1 VYGCLVTLPH
11 ANLNWR
17 LGPLGRVIVSPAY
30 HRLHHARDLGARGTV
45 NFGFVLVVWD
55 QLARRAEFPLGGPP
69 VLTGIAGRP
78 VPIEQAGRLDDAG
91 PLDAGPLDAGL
102 AGRGGPVQD
111 VARVVVAQLA
121 QPFRRC
127 STVDGLLTM
136 DGRR

>member
-1 VYGCLVTLPH
+1 VYGCLVTFPH

-17 LGPLGRVIVSPAY
+17 LGPLGRIIVSPAY
-30 HRLHHARDLGARGTV
+30 HRLHHARDLGERGTV

-78 VPIEQAGRLDDAG
+78 VPIEQAGRLDQAGTVDAG
-91 PLDAGPLDAGL
+91 TVD
-102 AGRGGPVQD
+102 RGGRMPHL
-111 VARVVVAQLA
+111 ARVVVAQLA

-127 STVDGLLTM
+127 STVDGRLTTE
-136 DGRR
+136 GRR